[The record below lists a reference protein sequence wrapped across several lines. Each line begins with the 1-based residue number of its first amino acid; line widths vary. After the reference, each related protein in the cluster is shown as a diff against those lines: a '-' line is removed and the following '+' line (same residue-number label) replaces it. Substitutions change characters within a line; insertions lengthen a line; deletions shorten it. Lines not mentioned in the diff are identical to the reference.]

1 MSTTS
6 ATSTYSS
13 PILSTFATNP
23 LTTTF
28 SAPTSCSGIYS
39 SSNVFVIDADTACLP
54 DGFASASTDYFSPGV
69 ACPSGYVTAC
79 HDNAGVSS
87 ITTVTCC
94 PYRGDITL
102 GCVTPS
108 TLSGVWSTLF
118 CTWIAPDTSTAVSVT
133 LSGAG
138 TTSTAVA
145 SMISPGGLNAL
156 GVRMVYE
163 SSDVAT
169 TGTTGTTGT
178 TTSNSG
184 NSPATATTTSTG
196 SSSGASS
203 SSSSSSDSSL
213 STGATVAIAVVLSV
227 LGIAAVL
234 GAFFFLRKRNQR
246 RPPYGAVGP
255 GSAVGGPDDQ
265 KFGAGYY
272 KPENPHELPGAGS
285 QGVTNR
291 QHELMELGP
300 ANSPAE
306 LEHTTGTAVE
316 LPASDAWR

>member
-28 SAPTSCSGIYS
+28 SAPASCSGIYS
-39 SSNVFVIDADTACLP
+39 SNGVFVIDADTACLP
-54 DGFASASTDYFSPGV
+54 DGFSTASTDYFSPGI

-79 HDNAGVSS
+79 HDNAGVST

-108 TLSGVWSTLF
+108 TLSDVWSTLF
-118 CTWIAPDTSTAVSVT
+118 CTWIAPDTGTAVSIT

-138 TTSTAVA
+138 TTSTAAA
-145 SMISPGGLNAL
+145 SMVSPGGLNAL

-163 SSDVAT
+163 SSDVDVATT
-169 TGTTGTTGT
+169 TGTTGTTATLPSGT
-178 TTSNSG
+178 S
-184 NSPATATTTSTG
+184 TATSTG
-196 SSSGASS
+196 SGSGASAGAGAGS
-203 SSSSSSDSSL
+203 SVSGSGGSL

-227 LGIAAVL
+227 VGIAAVI
-234 GAFFFLRKRNQR
+234 GAFFFFMRKRKQR
-246 RPPYGAVGP
+246 QPYGAVGP
-255 GSAVGGPDDQ
+255 SPDVGGSGQ
-265 KFGAGYY
+265 KFGNGYY
-272 KPENPHELPGAGS
+272 EPTKGPLELSGVGS
-285 QGVTNR
+285 QGVVNR
-291 QHELMELGP
+291 QHELMELGSDHP
-300 ANSPAE
+300 PAE
-306 LEHTTGTAVE
+306 LEHTAPVE
-316 LPASDAWR
+316 LPASNAWR